1 MTGIIWAAKANMTGT
16 PFQVEARYHATPC
29 GRLGP
34 PSAEEKRKCTH
45 GLLGPTRGRLFTV
58 AREYPAG

>member
-1 MTGIIWAAKANMTGT
+1 MKGIIQAAKANMTGT

-34 PSAEEKRKCTH
+34 HRQRKS
-45 GLLGPTRGRLFTV
+45 GNVPTACWDRPRGCVFTV
-58 AREYPAG
+58 AREYPVG